1 MEQPTFQPAQTT
13 STMAIVSLIL
23 GILGLVGV
31 LPIIGSIGAIITGN
45 MAQKEIAASPGRYSG
60 EGMARGG
67 TILGWVGVGLGA
79 LACCAG
85 VLFFGLPFVIAIIGE
100 ATSSFLPSLPYLF

>member
-45 MAQKEIAASPGRYSG
+45 MGQKEIAANPGRYSG

-67 TILGWVGVGLGA
+67 TILGWVGVGLWA
-79 LACCAG
+79 LGCCAG
-85 VLFFGLPFVIAIIGE
+85 IAWFALLGGSAIIFGD
-100 ATSSFLPSLPYLF
+100 TSSLLPALLLF